1 MSVAIQRK
9 DSGLIWF
16 DAVLQ
21 LNRSLS
27 GSVSQHPLE
36 DGTVIT
42 DHTTIDNERFTI
54 SGVLSDADFNNSR
67 PTLDTRNLK
76 VSNKQW
82 INNTPVNGGV
92 FSTQFSN
99 VFVNDPSAFG
109 ATLPEFLD
117 QFIAEQR
124 PTVIVTGITKVKPA
138 VTVANELIEMFNGRE
153 VFDILDFREGVLV
166 AIYNN
171 CVMTSL
177 SFNED
182 SGTGDAVFPEIAIER
197 VKYATS
203 ASVRVEKRSTSPSA
217 AGKQNK
223 GAQGKTETTTEKPL
237 SKNES
242 SKFTLETS
250 SSVKDTRGYAERVVD
265 FANTVGAN

>member
-16 DAVLQ
+16 DTVLQ

-42 DHTTIDNERFTI
+42 DHTTIDNEKFTI
-54 SGVLSDADFNNSR
+54 SGVLSDADFNISR
-67 PTLDTRNLK
+67 PSLDARNPE

-82 INNTPVNGGV
+82 INNTPVNGDV

-99 VFVNDPSAFG
+99 VFISDPTAFG
-109 ATLPEFLD
+109 PILPEFAS
-117 QFIAEQR
+117 QFLSDQR
-124 PTVIVTGITKVKPA
+124 PSVIVTGISKVKPA
-138 VTVANELIEMFNGRE
+138 LTVANELIGMFNNRE

-166 AIYNN
+166 AIYDN

-182 SGTGDAVFPEIAIER
+182 DSTGDAIFPEISIER
-197 VKYATS
+197 VKYAVS
-203 ASVRVEKRSTSPSA
+203 ASVRVDKRSSLSSA

-223 GAQGKTETTTEKPL
+223 GAQGKIETTTNKDL
-237 SKNES
+237 SKN
-242 SKFTLETS
+242 KARDFTLETAA
-250 SSVKDTRGYAERVVD
+250 SVKDERSQAVKL
-265 FANTVGAN
+265 FE

>member
-16 DAVLQ
+16 DTVLQ

-54 SGVLSDADFNNSR
+54 SGVLSDADFNISR
-67 PTLDTRNLK
+67 PSLDARNPE
-76 VSNKQW
+76 VANKQW
-82 INNTPVNGGV
+82 INNTPVNGDV

-99 VFVNDPSAFG
+99 VFISDPTAFG
-109 ATLPEFLD
+109 PILPEFAS
-117 QFIAEQR
+117 QFLSEQR
-124 PTVIVTGITKVKPA
+124 PSVVVTGISKVKPA
-138 VTVANELIEMFNGRE
+138 LTVANELMEMFNHRE

-166 AIYNN
+166 GIYNN
-171 CVMTSL
+171 CIMTGL

-182 SGTGDAVFPEIAIER
+182 NATGDAIFPEISIER
-197 VKYATS
+197 VKYAVS
-203 ASVRVEKRSTSPSA
+203 ASVRVDKRSSVRSA

-223 GAQGKTETTTEKPL
+223 GAQSKTESTTNKDL
-237 SKNES
+237 SKDS
-242 SKFTLETS
+242 PKDFTLENSTTVKEDTS
-250 SSVKDTRGYAERVVD
+250 QLYKLIR
-265 FANTVGAN
+265 

>member
-67 PTLDTRNLK
+67 PTLDTRNLEIT
-76 VSNKQW
+76 NKQW
-82 INNTPVNGGV
+82 INDTPVNGGV

-99 VFVNDPSAFG
+99 VFINDPSAFG
-109 ATLPEFLD
+109 ATLPEFVN
-117 QFIAEQR
+117 QFISEQR

-138 VTVANELIEMFNGRE
+138 TVVANELVEMFNNRE
-153 VFDILDFREGVLV
+153 VFDVLDFREGVLV

-171 CVMTSL
+171 CVMTGL

-182 SGTGDAVFPEIAIER
+182 AESGDAVFPEISIER
-197 VKYATS
+197 VKYALS
-203 ASVRVEKRSTSPSA
+203 ASVKIAKRSTSPGA

-223 GAQGKTETTTEKPL
+223 GAQGATETSTEKDL
-237 SKNES
+237 DVDKKQEMT
-242 SKFTLETS
+242 KETS
-250 SSVKDTRGYAERVVD
+250 VSVKSILKG
-265 FANTVGAN
+265 G